1 MSEILLTLALISVL
15 AFLYVYNKDIAKER
29 QQLYDRIHAKDFIEF
44 KQITEP
50 IETKPKE
57 EKENAYVE
65 L

>member
-15 AFLYVYNKDIAKER
+15 LFLYAYNKDVAMER
-29 QQLYDRIHAKDFIEF
+29 QQLYDRVHARDFVEY
-44 KQITEP
+44 KQMVEP